1 MTEEYNG
8 EVREVMD
15 KIFHKVEQ
23 YPVPNP
29 FSGMTFEALQLL
41 TEALFV
47 FSQHEHRMGYDRAEV
62 DRIAQLTNE
71 EEKDEAIRN
80 LTPTMNGPLLTDDE
94 QAIVGFIDHFIM
106 EAMADLEA
114 YEIAKDGMPDIEDFL
129 KNQ

>member
-1 MTEEYNG
+1 MTEEYDG
-8 EVREVMD
+8 DVREIMD

-29 FSGMTFEALQLL
+29 FGGMTFEALQLL
-41 TEALFV
+41 TEALFM
-47 FSQHEHRMGYDRAEV
+47 FSKHEHRMGYDRAEV
-62 DRIAQLTNE
+62 ERIAQLTNE
-71 EEKDEAIRN
+71 DEKDEAIQN

-114 YEIAKDGMPDIEDFL
+114 HEIAKEGMPDIEDFL